1 MPILR
6 RGRAAMVDV
15 SAWQGRIGARMRS
28 LRDGGIMDVEQ
39 AWKIVGN
46 QPRWAIKNMVRALS
60 MLPALNSPEDDLR
73 LAAGRVAL
81 RTKNPKYEDK

>member
-1 MPILR
+1 
-6 RGRAAMVDV
+6 
-15 SAWQGRIGARMRS
+15 
-28 LRDGGIMDVEQ
+28 MDVEQ

-60 MLPALNSPEDDLR
+60 MLPALNSPEQEER
-73 LAAGRVAL
+73 LAAGKVAL

>member
-1 MPILR
+1 
-6 RGRAAMVDV
+6 MVDV

-60 MLPALNSPEDDLR
+60 MLPALNSPEEGPPWWMCPHGKDVSERQCDR
-73 LAAGRVAL
+73 C
-81 RTKNPKYEDK
+81 EMES

>member
-1 MPILR
+1 
-6 RGRAAMVDV
+6 
-15 SAWQGRIGARMRS
+15 
-28 LRDGGIMDVEQ
+28 MDVEQ

>member
-1 MPILR
+1 
-6 RGRAAMVDV
+6 MVDV